1 MQYRVSFS
9 KAGTENSGDL
19 WSDGYN
25 SSDPACV
32 YPMITRCD
40 RCLHYFWIRS
50 DYQNIRNSTPK
61 IISML
66 PEFPH
71 TRRLNA
77 FELAEVI
84 TSHSFNNPG
93 TETYLRKLLWWTIN
107 DIYRF
112 NSNLEVET
120 SMKSLFEE
128 NLESLI
134 YKNPPQSPENHL
146 QLAEIYRELN
156 QFNQARQCLH
166 LVKSPSLEKFVN
178 QMNLKIDEM
187 DNRVF
192 LLGRTVF

>member
-1 MQYRVSFS
+1 
-9 KAGTENSGDL
+9 
-19 WSDGYN
+19 
-25 SSDPACV
+25 
-32 YPMITRCD
+32 
-40 RCLHYFWIRS
+40 
-50 DYQNIRNSTPK
+50 
-61 IISML
+61 ML